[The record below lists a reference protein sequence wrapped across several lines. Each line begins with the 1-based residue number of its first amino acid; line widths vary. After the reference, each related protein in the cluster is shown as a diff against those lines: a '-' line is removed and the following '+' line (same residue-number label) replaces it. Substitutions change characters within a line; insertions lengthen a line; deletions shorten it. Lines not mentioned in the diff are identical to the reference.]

1 MGVSIDTIT
10 AFKDSLTGSAF
21 EALAAGSGDSLTLRF
36 LDANAD
42 IRLLDAW
49 GGNNATKCDF
59 SIRSP
64 LLHDNTRGIR
74 FAHAFNPTQSGADGN
89 PRMYMSPY
97 EFQKY
102 RPSDTLTVE
111 ALGAASDDVTFT
123 QLIWYEGPG
132 VPDSKFI
139 GYEECMSKIVNLVGI
154 RVSPAAHASTSTY
167 GTAESLDTDDNRLK
181 ANTWYALLGHTT
193 DLPHTT
199 LTIKGPETGNL
210 RVPMPGAVDPGLT
223 QGFFLELARR
233 FQKRMVPVFN
243 ANNKANIFLE
253 CADVGGGTTPLTSL
267 KFAEL
272 SSGPSGVF

>member
-1 MGVSIDTIT
+1 MGVAIDTIT

-42 IRLLDAW
+42 IRLLEAW

-74 FAHAFNPTQSGADGN
+74 FAHMFNPTQSGADGN
-89 PRMYMSPY
+89 PQLYMGSY

-102 RPSDTLTVE
+102 RPSDTLIVE

-123 QLIWYEGPG
+123 QLVWYEGPN
-132 VPDSKFI
+132 VPDSRFATYDEVMAL
-139 GYEECMSKIVNLVGI
+139 GVNLVGI
-154 RVSPAAHASTSTY
+154 RVSPSAAASTSTY
-167 GTAESLDTDDNRLK
+167 GTAEAISTDDDRLK
-181 ANTWYALLGHTT
+181 ANTWYALIGHTT

-210 RVPMPGAVDPGLT
+210 RVPMPGSQVERLT
-223 QGFFLELARR
+223 ASFFADIARR
-233 FQKRMVPVFN
+233 FNKRMIPCFN
-243 ANNKANIFLE
+243 ANNKANIFVE
-253 CADVGGGTTPLTSL
+253 VADAGGGTTPLTSL
-267 KFAEL
+267 KFVEL
-272 SSGPSGVF
+272 ARQPGFGF

>member
-1 MGVSIDTIT
+1 MGVAFDTIT

-42 IRLLDAW
+42 IRLVEAW

-74 FAHAFNPTQSGADGN
+74 FAHMFNPTQSGADGN
-89 PRMYMSPY
+89 PQIYMSPY
-97 EFQKY
+97 EFQRY

-123 QLIWYEGPG
+123 QCVWYEGPG

-139 GYEECMSKIVNLVGI
+139 GYEECISKIVNLVGI
-154 RVSPAAHASTSTY
+154 RVSPAAAASTSTY
-167 GTAESLDTDDNRLK
+167 GTAEAINTDDDRLK

-210 RVPMPGAVDPGLT
+210 RVPMPGSQIEQISAGW
-223 QGFFLELARR
+223 FLEMARR
-233 FQKRMVPVFN
+233 FGKRMIPVFN
-243 ANNKANIFLE
+243 ANNKANIFVE
-253 CADVGGGTTPLTSL
+253 VADAGGGTTPLTSL

-272 SSGPSGVF
+272 SSGPSGSF

>member
-1 MGVSIDTIT
+1 VGVAIDTIT
-10 AFKDSLTGSAF
+10 AFKDSLTGSSF
-21 EALAAGSGDSLTLRF
+21 EALAAGSGDSLSIRF

-42 IRLLDAW
+42 IRLIEAW
-49 GGNNATKCDF
+49 GGNNVTKCDF

-74 FAHAFNPTQSGADGN
+74 FAHMFNPTQSAADGN
-89 PRMYMSPY
+89 PQLYMSPY
-97 EFQKY
+97 EFQRY
-102 RPSDTLTVE
+102 RPSDTLIVE

-123 QLIWYEGPG
+123 QLLWYEGPG

-139 GYEECMSKIVNLVGI
+139 GFEECMSRMVNLVGI
-154 RVSPAAHASTSTY
+154 RVSPAGASSTSTY
-167 GTAESLDTDDNRLK
+167 GTAEAINADDDRLK

-210 RVPMPGAVDPGLT
+210 RVPMPGSQIEQITAGW
-223 QGFFLELARR
+223 FLELARR
-233 FQKRMVPVFN
+233 FGKRMIPVFN
-243 ANNKANIFLE
+243 SNNKANIFVE
-253 CADVGGGTTPLTSL
+253 VADAGGGATPLTCL

-272 SSGPSGVF
+272 SGGSVGGF

>member
-1 MGVSIDTIT
+1 VGVAIDTIT
-10 AFKDSLTGSAF
+10 AFKDNLTGGGF

-42 IRLLDAW
+42 IRLLEAW
-49 GGNNATKCDF
+49 GGNNVTKCDF

-74 FAHAFNPTQSGADGN
+74 FAHMFNPTQSGADGN
-89 PRMYMSPY
+89 PQLYMSPY

-111 ALGAASDDVTFT
+111 VSGAAADDATFT
-123 QLIWYEGPG
+123 QLVWYEGPG

-139 GYEECMSKIVNLVGI
+139 GFEECMSKAVNLVGI
-154 RVSPAAHASTSTY
+154 RVSPAGHATTSTY
-167 GTAESLDTDDNRLK
+167 GTAEAINTDDDRLK
-181 ANTWYALLGHTT
+181 ANTWYALIGHTT

-210 RVPMPGAVDPGLT
+210 RVPMPGSQIEQITAGW
-223 QGFFLELARR
+223 FLELARR
-233 FQKRMVPVFN
+233 FQKRMIPVFN
-243 ANNKANIFLE
+243 ANNKANIFVE
-253 CADVGGGTTPLTSL
+253 VADAGGGTTPLTSL
-267 KFAEL
+267 KFLEL
-272 SSGPSGVF
+272 SSGPMGGF

>member
-1 MGVSIDTIT
+1 MGVAIDTIT
-10 AFKDSLTGSAF
+10 NFKDSLTGSAF
-21 EALAAGSGDSLTLRF
+21 EALAAASGDSNTLRF

-42 IRLLDAW
+42 IRLLQAW

-74 FAHAFNPTQSGADGN
+74 FAHMFNPTQSGADGN
-89 PRMYMSPY
+89 PQIYMGDY
-97 EFQKY
+97 DFQKY

-123 QLIWYEGPG
+123 QLVWYEGPG

-139 GYEECMSKIVNLVGI
+139 TYEECAAKIVNLVGI
-154 RVSPAAHASTSTY
+154 RISPSAAASTSTY
-167 GTAESLDTDDNRLK
+167 GTAEAISTDDDRLK

-199 LTIKGPETGNL
+199 LTIHGPETGNL
-210 RVPMPGAVDPGLT
+210 RVPMPGSQVEALT
-223 QGFFLELARR
+223 ANWFADMARR
-233 FQKRMVPVFN
+233 FNKRMIPVFN
-243 ANNKANIFLE
+243 ANNKANIFATV
-253 CADVGGGTTPLTSL
+253 ADAGGGTTPLTCL
-267 KFAEL
+267 RFAEL

>member
-1 MGVSIDTIT
+1 MGVAIDTIT

-42 IRLLDAW
+42 IRLLEAW

-74 FAHAFNPTQSGADGN
+74 FAHMFNPTTSVVDGD
-89 PRMYMSPY
+89 PQLYMSPY

-102 RPSDTLTVE
+102 RPSDTLIVE

-132 VPDSKFI
+132 VPQSKFI
-139 GYEECMSKIVNLVGI
+139 TYEECMSRAVNL
-154 RVSPAAHASTSTY
+154 
-167 GTAESLDTDDNRLK
+167 
-181 ANTWYALLGHTT
+181 
-193 DLPHTT
+193 
-199 LTIKGPETGNL
+199 
-210 RVPMPGAVDPGLT
+210 
-223 QGFFLELARR
+223 
-233 FQKRMVPVFN
+233 
-243 ANNKANIFLE
+243 
-253 CADVGGGTTPLTSL
+253 
-267 KFAEL
+267 
-272 SSGPSGVF
+272 